1 MGVLDF
7 LRRLFPRTLGTPV
20 FVAGPGPSPA
30 TELYDALA
38 AYRNQNGL
46 YETLAAGGY
55 DQLGS
60 DTTLPLRT
68 VANRVTECY
77 VAFLWVGTLPDA
89 LPIEAGDGAF
99 PGLTDAIQEIFRASN
114 WASAKQ
120 VLARDLPTY
129 GDAFIKVAA
138 RTDDVGNVRRVFM
151 EVLRPQTVTDFTADE
166 RGYLTFCRI
175 DVARPAGYDGWAD
188 TAFTETEAW
197 DKTTFRMWRHQYGAA
212 ACLADL
218 GTPVVTTPL
227 AQWGIDFVPIV
238 HIPHRDIGETRG
250 AGAFTHALTKM
261 TEADRMA
268 TELHA
273 KLFRYNKPT
282 WAVTANQI
290 DGTGRPMPA
299 PELADDGTT
308 PIGTV
313 SAADTD
319 IFYLPGMSK
328 LDSLVPNLNYAAALA
343 ILDAMMR
350 ELEADLPELAL
361 LRLHE
366 MGGQLSARAAK
377 LLLAPGIGRILETR
391 GNGEAGMIRALQM
404 SMTIGGFA
412 ALPGFPPAGAYQ
424 RGELDFVFTARP
436 VLPIDELEIAQAAAV
451 VAPFVSEEEVLRR
464 LDYSESTIAMI
475 MSEKEGNAKAAMARF
490 PAPSDVGVPQSQPP
504 LASGGTPPVAV
515 G

>member
-1 MGVLDF
+1 VGVLDF

-38 AYRNQNGL
+38 AYRDGNSV
-46 YETLAAGGY
+46 YERLLAGGY

-68 VANRVTECY
+68 VANRVTESYCT
-77 VAFLWVGTLPDA
+77 FLWPGTLPDA
-89 LPIEAGDGAF
+89 LPIEAGETAF
-99 PGLTDAIQEIFRASN
+99 PGLVDAIAQIFTWSN
-114 WASAKQ
+114 WSSSKQ

-129 GDAFIKVAA
+129 GDAFLKAA
-138 RTDDVGNVRRVFM
+138 TRTDDAGVVKRVFM
-151 EVLRPQTVTDFTADE
+151 EVLRPQTVTDFATDE
-166 RGYLTFCRI
+166 RGYVTTCRI
-175 DVARPAGYDGWAD
+175 DVAVTVRVGGVDEQWTD
-188 TAFTETEAW
+188 TEVW
-197 DKTTFRMWRHQYGAA
+197 DKAALRQWRHRGNAGTR
-212 ACLADL
+212 LEDL
-218 GTPVVTTPL
+218 GTPDVETPL
-227 AQWGIDFVPIV
+227 SQWGIDFVPIV

-250 AGAFTHALTKM
+250 AGAFTHALTKI

-268 TELHA
+268 TNLHRQ
-273 KLFRYNKPT
+273 LFRFNKPT

-290 DGTGRPMPA
+290 DGAGRPMPA

-313 SAADTD
+313 SQADAD

-328 LDSLVPNLNYAAALA
+328 LESLVPNLNYAAALA

-391 GNGEAGMIRALQM
+391 GNGETGMIRGLQM
-404 SMTIGGFA
+404 ALSIGGA
-412 ALPGFPPAGAYQ
+412 AGLPGFPTPGAYEA
-424 RGELDFVFTARP
+424 GLLDFTFAARP
-436 VLPIDELEIAQAAAV
+436 VLPVDEFEVAQGV
-451 VAPFVSEEEVLRR
+451 VLVADFLSEEEILRR
-464 LDYSESTIAMI
+464 LDYSIDDISRI
-475 MSEKEGNAKAAMARF
+475 MAEKEAQRKR
-490 PAPSDVGVPQSQPP
+490 D
-504 LASGGTPPVAV
+504 TPPALAVQPMPPGTVLPPGAQGRQGVAA
-515 G
+515 